1 MKILKKFII
10 KFFYVVIIFLI
21 LYIVTMIIAP
31 EKVNNILSYKFY
43 TVLTNS
49 MEPEISTYSLV
60 CIKKFEKDEFID
72 LKPQQI
78 ITFHANRFGTD
89 IIITHRF
96 NKIEK
101 SEDGTVIYRT
111 NAEGKDTLDYYQVKR
126 DDLIGTYIFHI
137 PYIGKFI
144 LFLKSKFSFILYGEI
159 IIILLIEALIKSLY
173 QEKTKKLSKWINT
186 FENF

>member
-10 KFFYVVIIFLI
+10 KIFYVVIIFLI
-21 LYIVTMIIAP
+21 LYIVTMIIIP
-31 EKVNNILSYKFY
+31 EKVNNILDYKFY

-49 MEPEISTYSLV
+49 MEPKIPTYSLV
-60 CIKKFEKDEFID
+60 CIKKFEKDEIID

-78 ITFHANRFGTD
+78 ITFHANRFGED
-89 IIITHRF
+89 IVITHHF
-96 NKIEK
+96 NRTEK
-101 SEDGTVIYRT
+101 TEDGTVIYRT
-111 NAEGKDTLDYYQVKR
+111 NTEGSDILDYYQITR

-159 IIILLIEALIKSLY
+159 IIILLIEALIKSFCK
-173 QEKTKKLSKWINT
+173 ETTKNLSK
-186 FENF
+186 